1 MRLARLTFAVVL
13 FVLAAFAIAL
23 ALDLRAWQGA
33 VRSGDTRFLQAP
45 GTATWTTSTVV
56 PFRLAERILALP
68 AQLAFRRAAQSFVLV
83 KVAGNGVDN
92 GYSES
97 RTRGELEAQLAQLA
111 QGPSHLR
118 DSEADNLL
126 GVLAFLD
133 SQENGPSGAAP
144 VNRSVGDF
152 QAAVQLDPAN
162 EDAKFNLEWLL
173 HELVAHGERPGSSAS
188 SAGPAKGHTGAGG
201 GTPGKGY

>member
-1 MRLARLTFAVVL
+1 VRLLRVALALVL
-13 FVLAAFAIAL
+13 LALAAFAIAL
-23 ALDLRAWQGA
+23 AVDLHAWQGA
-33 VRSGDTRFLQAP
+33 VSSGDTRFLQAP
-45 GTATWTTSTVV
+45 GTATWTTSDVV

-68 AQLAFRRAAQSFVLV
+68 GQLAFRRAAQSFVLV
-83 KVAGNGVDN
+83 KAAGNGVDN

-97 RTRGELEAQLAQLA
+97 RTRGELEAQLALLA
-111 QGPSHLR
+111 RGPSSLR

-126 GVLAFLD
+126 GILAFLD
-133 SQENGPSGAAP
+133 SQENGPSAPAP
-144 VNRSVGDF
+144 VDRSVGDF